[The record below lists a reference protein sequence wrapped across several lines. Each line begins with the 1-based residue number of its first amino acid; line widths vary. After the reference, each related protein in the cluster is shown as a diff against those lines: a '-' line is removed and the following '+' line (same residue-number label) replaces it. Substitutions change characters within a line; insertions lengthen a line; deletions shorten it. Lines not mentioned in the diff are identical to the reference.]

1 MKLPSV
7 PFQLTRFKPLALA
20 VCASTAM
27 LSGCGS
33 EEATAPVA
41 EAGTATMA
49 PAAPTLGIRVNG
61 DEELA
66 IDMSQIHNPQLR
78 EIFDYIDENID
89 EHVLNLRLRR

>member
-1 MKLPSV
+1 
-7 PFQLTRFKPLALA
+7 
-20 VCASTAM
+20 
-27 LSGCGS
+27 
-33 EEATAPVA
+33 
-41 EAGTATMA
+41 MA